1 MSSKQ
6 GLGWEVCLNN
16 GKKNGNYYLVYRG
29 YIRMMEKKME
39 ATLCKETL
47 TGCLRVAVSL
57 DDLLGFR
64 V

>member
-1 MSSKQ
+1 M
-6 GLGWEVCLNN
+6 E
-16 GKKNGNYYLVYRG
+16 KNGNYYIVYRG
-29 YIRMMEKKME
+29 NIRMMEKKME